1 MGKLK
6 LLFILLVRIL
16 IPQTLLTSALTLALT
31 SASVLSLT
39 SVIAFTTSLTFS
51 FTFNSQAE
59 DVPGPSDCLKSL
71 DDLGN
76 KLHFEFSEPLFSDV
90 RKQLQKFLDDAGR
103 SEIPIDGVMGIERSL
118 YLSNLFKGRISLEEI
133 AAAVM
138 HPALKGKELPLM
150 KKNQQQEDLIKAL
163 SGENSPNTR
172 AFAFYHADKFKR
184 SHPEL
189 HKFLK
194 AFANSIP
201 EELKLKSS
209 KNGLALMWYPRYP
222 DGHTSC
228 THTKII
234 VDGQVWGSLH
244 SYTKFREQK
253 VHETLARRSLK
264 DSYIQFNLKASPE
277 EIERMKYLLQN
288 NDRRGTGAGTCIAG
302 ACGAL
307 RESGIQDI
315 PFPFSQLPSLAAL
328 YLGIKSRFPKSQVF
342 SIEFHGKSLATS
354 LFSADILV
362 DGMVVGAV
370 TGVSSL
376 PIWYPILLKDHQ
388 EREKKKRKERELFWK
403 KIDEKIEA
411 ELEKNP
417 KLIEK
422 TKSKDWNYEKYQQ

>member
-1 MGKLK
+1 MAKLRGEYYLGNLFTPILISILK
-6 LLFILLVRIL
+6 LG
-16 IPQTLLTSALTLALT
+16 
-31 SASVLSLT
+31 LSL
-39 SVIAFTTSLTFS
+39 SLA
-51 FTFNSQAE
+51 FNSQAE
-59 DVPGPSDCLKSL
+59 DTPKPNDCLKSL
-71 DDLGN
+71 DDLG
-76 KLHFEFSEPLFSDV
+76 KTLHFEFSEPLYSDV
-90 RKQLQKFLDDAGR
+90 RKQLQNLLDDAGR
-103 SEIPIDGVMGIERSL
+103 SEIKIDGVMGVERSL

-172 AFAFYHADKFKR
+172 AFAFYNADKFKR

-194 AFANSIP
+194 AFANSSS
-201 EELKLKSS
+201 EEMKIKTSQ
-209 KNGLALMWYPRYP
+209 NGLALMWYPRYP
-222 DGHTSC
+222 EGHTSC
-228 THTKII
+228 THIKII
-234 VDGQVWGSLH
+234 VDGEVWGTMNT
-244 SYTKFREQK
+244 YEKFKEQK

-264 DSYIQFNLKASPE
+264 DSFFKFNLKASPE
-277 EIERMKYLLQN
+277 EIERMNYLLKN

-315 PFPFSQLPSLAAL
+315 PFPFNQLPSLAAL
-328 YLGIKSRFPKSQVF
+328 YLGIKSRFPNSQVF
-342 SIEFHGKSLATS
+342 SIEFHGKSLAKS

-388 EREKKKRKERELFWK
+388 ERERKKREERELFWK
-403 KIDEKIEA
+403 KIDEKMKL
-411 ELEKNP
+411 ELKKNP

-422 TKSKDWNYEKYQQ
+422 TKSKDWNYEKYQH